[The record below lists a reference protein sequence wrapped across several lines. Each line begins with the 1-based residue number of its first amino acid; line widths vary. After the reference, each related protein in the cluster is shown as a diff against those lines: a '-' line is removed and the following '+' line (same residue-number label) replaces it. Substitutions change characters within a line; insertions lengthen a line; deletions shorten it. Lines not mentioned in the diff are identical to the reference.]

1 MTRYGIYDP
10 VAEEFATRDTY
21 ADLRAARAALP
32 RVAPEHLLADCQIV
46 DFVELEFQ
54 VDDCSLAATQANTQR
69 LQEAL
74 AADEPGV
81 DFRKTVGCTLALIL
95 IGLSAGVS
103 LGLAAFL
110 IHTGWRLV
118 NWF

>member
-1 MTRYGIYDP
+1 MTRYAVYDP
-10 VAEEFATRDTY
+10 VAEEFATQNTY
-21 ADLRAARAALP
+21 ASLQAARAALP
-32 RVAPEHLLADCQIV
+32 RVVPAHLLADCQIV
-46 DFVELEFQ
+46 DFAELEFQ

-69 LQEAL
+69 LQGAL
-74 AADEPGV
+74 AADAPGV
-81 DFRKTVGCTLALIL
+81 DFRKTAGCTLALIL